1 MQDKVVQCTLYD
13 KSKKTLVWREETS
26 VLLAITLKAGQESNK
41 GKLPM
46 QTTVTTNSS

>member
-13 KSKKTLVWREETS
+13 KSKKALVQKEKLPF
-26 VLLAITLKAGQESNK
+26 LLAITLKAGQESNK